1 MSEGTGTTP
10 LEVLGCCMA
19 ISTLWLLPS
28 KWLGLNKWKRVQGGF
43 SAPCLGS
50 SSVSHGL
57 LCLSL
62 LLPLRFTGSD
72 KLNSRIYM
80 KYQRLLLSLP
90 SECKDKVL
98 AEESATVLFRIE
110 NDFSGEKKKSKSLQ
124 QQRLKLT
131 DVLGF
136 LLHFRE

>member
-1 MSEGTGTTP
+1 MP

-28 KWLGLNKWKRVQGGF
+28 KWLGLKKYKERVQDGF

-62 LLPLRFTGSD
+62 FLPLHFTGSD

-80 KYQRLLLSLP
+80 KEQRLLLSLP
-90 SECKDKVL
+90 S
-98 AEESATVLFRIE
+98 AMASIR
-110 NDFSGEKKKSKSLQ
+110 FSWSG
-124 QQRLKLT
+124 R
-131 DVLGF
+131 GC
-136 LLHFRE
+136 